1 MLILLSQNEPGIS
14 AFIDLQKHMFP
25 SGSSP
30 MKSTFPWLQRQD
42 VTYYKGEQLV
52 WNPPTWNSLNIPV
65 LLVSENVKDLL
76 RSVIYI
82 YIWIVQSFGFLKRL
96 FLYICFGVFGR
107 LFSFKMCLSKTMVYY
122 LESSINQ
129 ALTKKH
135 CKILT

>member
-52 WNPPTWNSLNIPV
+52 WNKPTWNSLNIPV

-82 YIWIVQSFGFLKRL
+82 YLDCPVLNALLVFSNVYFYAFPLVFLVDYLALKCACRKPWSIIWKVQ
-96 FLYICFGVFGR
+96 
-107 LFSFKMCLSKTMVYY
+107 
-122 LESSINQ
+122 
-129 ALTKKH
+129 LTRH
-135 CKILT
+135 